1 MNRTNF
7 FVALIGLSLLAA
19 GCEKGSTAVIAP
31 ASVPSD
37 AGARSAV
44 IAEAQKQYLS
54 IEAVA
59 VSQVVDL
66 LALPGRVTFRPQA
79 QSAIG
84 ATTAGRVV
92 AVLVQAGQVVK
103 TGTELLTIESA
114 DAGTAGA
121 TLDQAATRLGSAESV
136 FRRQV
141 EMVEKGVG
149 LEFERQEAEARLK
162 EARAEYERARN
173 AADLIGSGQGIR
185 VTVRAPADGVVITI
199 RTAVGATVALGGE
212 ALLELGDPTR
222 LQVVAQVP
230 ESDLRRISVGQ
241 EAGVELP
248 ALAARVAA
256 RVENFN
262 PRVDPESRRGQ
273 VYLALTKRIDG
284 LRAGMLAQ
292 VALRVGAKADV
303 LVPVS
308 AVLIKDG
315 KRRVVYVEREDG
327 TFEAREVQTGRNQ
340 DGQVVILQ
348 GRTAGEGVG
357 VRGASLLGRGAEH
370 KGPAPPHPSA
380 RREPLQN
387 HHLTV
392 LVTA

>member
-1 MNRTNF
+1 MNRTYF
-7 FVALIGLSLLAA
+7 FVALIGLSVLAA

-31 ASVPSD
+31 APVPSD
-37 AGARSAV
+37 AGARSAL
-44 IAEAQKQYLS
+44 IADAQKQYLS
-54 IEAVA
+54 IEAVT
-59 VSQVVDL
+59 VSQAVDL

-84 ATTAGRVV
+84 ATTVGRVV

-103 TGTELLTIESA
+103 AGAELLTIESA
-114 DAGTAGA
+114 DAGTVRA

-199 RTAVGATVALGGE
+199 RTAVGATVAPGGE
-212 ALLELGDPTR
+212 AVLELGDPAR
-222 LQVVAQVP
+222 PQVVAQGP
-230 ESDLRRISVGQ
+230 ESDLRRIAVGQ
-241 EAGVELP
+241 EADVELP

-262 PRVDPESRRGQ
+262 PRVDQIG
-273 VYLALTKRIDG
+273 
-284 LRAGMLAQ
+284 RAH
-292 VALRVGAKADV
+292 V
-303 LVPVS
+303 
-308 AVLIKDG
+308 
-315 KRRVVYVEREDG
+315 
-327 TFEAREVQTGRNQ
+327 
-340 DGQVVILQ
+340 
-348 GRTAGEGVG
+348 
-357 VRGASLLGRGAEH
+357 
-370 KGPAPPHPSA
+370 
-380 RREPLQN
+380 
-387 HHLTV
+387 
-392 LVTA
+392 

>member
-1 MNRTNF
+1 MNRTDF
-7 FVALIGLSLLAA
+7 FFALIGLSLLAA

-114 DAGTAGA
+114 DAGTARA

-162 EARAEYERARN
+162 EAG
-173 AADLIGSGQGIR
+173 AD
-185 VTVRAPADGVVITI
+185 
-199 RTAVGATVALGGE
+199 
-212 ALLELGDPTR
+212 
-222 LQVVAQVP
+222 
-230 ESDLRRISVGQ
+230 
-241 EAGVELP
+241 LP

-273 VYLALTKRIDG
+273 VYLAITKRIDG

-327 TFEAREVQTGRNQ
+327 SFEARDVETGRNQ
-340 DGQVVILQ
+340 DGRVVILQ
-348 GRTAGEGVG
+348 GLTAGERVV
-357 VRGASLLGRGAEH
+357 VRGALLLDTQAEQ
-370 KGPAPPHPSA
+370 
-380 RREPLQN
+380 L
-387 HHLTV
+387 L
-392 LVTA
+392 